1 MSHYPQ
7 KQPPRFVPTLTQAV
21 EPVLEPVPGP
31 VGQQRGPEPL
41 AAPPI
46 EAAVAAVDTPVAH
59 PTAGGPPKK
68 LLQEQLEERINALVA
83 SHLRQLEVEIR
94 AEIKNTLQAQRHR
107 FFERSDPE

>member
-21 EPVLEPVPGP
+21 EPILEPVPEP
-31 VGQQRGPEPL
+31 VGPQRGPEPL

-46 EAAVAAVDTPVAH
+46 EAAVDTPVAQ
-59 PTAGGPPKK
+59 PTAGPPKK
-68 LLQEQLEERINALVA
+68 LLQEQREERINALVA

>member
-1 MSHYPQ
+1 MSLCLSPWGSSAGQNHW
-7 KQPPRFVPTLTQAV
+7 PPHRSRRQWRQWTHRWRSPR
-21 EPVLEPVPGP
+21 
-31 VGQQRGPEPL
+31 RGRK
-41 AAPPI
+41 
-46 EAAVAAVDTPVAH
+46 
-59 PTAGGPPKK
+59 KK

>member
-1 MSHYPQ
+1 MS
-7 KQPPRFVPTLTQAV
+7 LC
-21 EPVLEPVPGP
+21 LGP
-31 VGQQRGPEPL
+31 WGRSAGPEPL

-46 EAAVAAVDTPVAH
+46 EAAVAAVDTPVAQ
-59 PTAGGPPKK
+59 PTAGPPKK

>member
-1 MSHYPQ
+1 
-7 KQPPRFVPTLTQAV
+7 V
-21 EPVLEPVPGP
+21 GP
-31 VGQQRGPEPL
+31 QRGPEPL

-46 EAAVAAVDTPVAH
+46 EAAVAAVAAVDTPVAQ
-59 PTAGGPPKK
+59 PTAGPPKK

>member
-21 EPVLEPVPGP
+21 EPVLEPGPGP

-46 EAAVAAVDTPVAH
+46 EAAVAAVDTPVAQ
-59 PTAGGPPKK
+59 PTAGPPKK

>member
-21 EPVLEPVPGP
+21 EPVPGP
-31 VGQQRGPEPL
+31 VGPQRGPEPL

-46 EAAVAAVDTPVAH
+46 EAAVAAVDTPVAQ
-59 PTAGGPPKK
+59 PTAGPPKK

>member
-31 VGQQRGPEPL
+31 VGQQQRGPEPL

-46 EAAVAAVDTPVAH
+46 EAAVAAVDTSVAH
-59 PTAGGPPKK
+59 PTAGPPKK

>member
-21 EPVLEPVPGP
+21 EPVLGP

-46 EAAVAAVDTPVAH
+46 EAAVAAVDTPVAQ
-59 PTAGGPPKK
+59 PTAGPPKK

>member
-1 MSHYPQ
+1 M
-7 KQPPRFVPTLTQAV
+7 
-21 EPVLEPVPGP
+21 
-31 VGQQRGPEPL
+31 
-41 AAPPI
+41 
-46 EAAVAAVDTPVAH
+46 AAVDTPVAH
-59 PTAGGPPKK
+59 PTAGPPKK

>member
-46 EAAVAAVDTPVAH
+46 EAAVDTPVAH
-59 PTAGGPPKK
+59 STAGSPRK

>member
-21 EPVLEPVPGP
+21 EPVRAPEPGP
-31 VGQQRGPEPL
+31 VGPQRGPEPL

-46 EAAVAAVDTPVAH
+46 EAAVDTSVAQ
-59 PTAGGPPKK
+59 PTAGPQKK

>member
-1 MSHYPQ
+1 MGGLFNQ
-7 KQPPRFVPTLTQAV
+7 LTRWTRLRRKGAAV
-21 EPVLEPVPGP
+21 
-31 VGQQRGPEPL
+31 
-41 AAPPI
+41 
-46 EAAVAAVDTPVAH
+46 AAVAAVDTPVAQ
-59 PTAGGPPKK
+59 PTAGPPKK